1 MSAVSQKCEDLIR
14 QLEIASKIVEEK
26 DLELVDLKEKVGFL
40 TKNESEN
47 ESKME
52 FLNEDIRIKV
62 STINNLQSELKV
74 LMEKLEIIQTKFNS
88 TTKDLNE
95 SLLSRDRT
103 IEELNQV
110 ISVLFCKIIFL
121 FQISGL
127 F

>member
-1 MSAVSQKCEDLIR
+1 VSAVSQKCEDLIR